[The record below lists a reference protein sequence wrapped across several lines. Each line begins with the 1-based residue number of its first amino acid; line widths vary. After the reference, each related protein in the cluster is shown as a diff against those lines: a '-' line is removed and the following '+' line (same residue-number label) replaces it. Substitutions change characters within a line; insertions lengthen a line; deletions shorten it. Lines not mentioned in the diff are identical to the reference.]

1 MLKVPNI
8 NQTILF
14 SFKGQKAIGVVVR
27 IRNGWGVNVCQPDN
41 EHEKAIKS
49 KFISWWRDAPEFA
62 RLSTIDKAI
71 KIQESNAISAQGG
84 DLPYDR
90 ADYLRTAKILKT
102 TRLNIEAQ

>member
-1 MLKVPNI
+1 MLKIPNI

-41 EHEKAIKS
+41 EHEKAIK
-49 KFISWWRDAPEFA
+49 
-62 RLSTIDKAI
+62 
-71 KIQESNAISAQGG
+71 IQESNAISAQGG
-84 DLPYDR
+84 DLPYSR